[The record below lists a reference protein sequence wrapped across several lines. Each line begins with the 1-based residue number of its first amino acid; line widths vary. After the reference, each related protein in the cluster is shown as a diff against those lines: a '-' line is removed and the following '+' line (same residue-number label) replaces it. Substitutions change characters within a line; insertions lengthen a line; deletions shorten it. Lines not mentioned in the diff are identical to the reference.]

1 MINRLLSPLKNNTF
15 FLFGAR
21 GTGKS
26 HLLQHLLPLE
36 KTLTVNLLEP
46 ETYDQYSLSPNRLR
60 AAIDARDKDLQWVF
74 IDEVQKLPK
83 LLDLVHAII
92 EERNTLGAPLNFALT
107 GSSARKLRRNN
118 ANMLGGRAFEFH
130 LFPLTHLE
138 LGDKFS
144 LESALQWGTL
154 PKLLEFSTDE
164 QRRFYLQSYYST
176 YLKEEIAEEQI
187 VRKLEP
193 FRRFLNVAAQ
203 SNSAI
208 LNFANIGRDVGVSTV
223 TVQSYFH
230 VLEDTLLG
238 FLLEPFHESIR
249 KRQRE
254 NPKFYFFDLGVQRAL
269 ARLTSIPLAP
279 ETYAYGKAFE
289 HFIILEIY
297 RLQRYLNKDYSL
309 SYLRT
314 KDDAEIDLIIE
325 RPGMPRALV
334 EIKSA
339 SRITQDDVRTIAR
352 FLPDFPN
359 AEAFCLSND
368 QTPQKIQG
376 VWCLPWRQ
384 GIREIGIGQ

>member
-1 MINRLLSPLKNNTF
+1 MINRLLNPLKQNTF

-26 HLLQHLLPLE
+26 YLLKRLLPSQR
-36 KTLTVNLLEP
+36 TLTVNLLEP
-46 ETYDQYSLSPNRLR
+46 ETFEQFALDPSRLR
-60 AAIDARDKDLQWVF
+60 TAIDGHGSALEWVF

-83 LLDLVHAII
+83 LLDLVHSII
-92 EERNTLGAPLNFALT
+92 EERSTAAAPLHFALT
-107 GSSARKLRRNN
+107 GSSARKLKRNQ

-130 LFPLTHLE
+130 LFPLTHIE
-138 LGDKFS
+138 LADAFS
-144 LESALQWGTL
+144 LEAALQWGTL
-154 PKLLEFSTDE
+154 PKLQEFSTDE
-164 QRRFYLQSYYST
+164 QRRLYLQSYYST

-193 FRRFLNVAAQ
+193 FRRFLYVASQA
-203 SNSAI
+203 NGAI
-208 LNFANIGRDVGVSTV
+208 LNFANMARDVGVSTV
-223 TVQSYFH
+223 TVQSYFQ

-269 ARLTSIPLAP
+269 SRLSAIPLAP

-289 HFIILEIY
+289 HFLILEIF
-297 RLQRYLNKDYSL
+297 RIQRYRNLEFAL

-325 RPGMPRALV
+325 RPGLPRALI
-334 EIKSA
+334 EIKSTN
-339 SRITQDDVRTIAR
+339 RIAADDTRALAK
-352 FLPDFPN
+352 FLPDFKN
-359 AEAFCLSND
+359 AQAFCLSQD
-368 QTPQKIQG
+368 STPQKIDN
-376 VWCLPWRQ
+376 VWCLPWMQ
-384 GIREIGIGQ
+384 GLRELGLA